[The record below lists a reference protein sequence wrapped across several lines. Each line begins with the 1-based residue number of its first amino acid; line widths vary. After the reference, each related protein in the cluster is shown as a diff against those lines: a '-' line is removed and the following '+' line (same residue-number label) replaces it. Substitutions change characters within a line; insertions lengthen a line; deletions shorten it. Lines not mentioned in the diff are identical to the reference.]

1 MREPTRGLPCPGETH
16 SNTAP
21 KPGRAAPLSLRWG
34 DLASAT
40 HREVRPSLDGRVN
53 RSITYSLHLLSTYG
67 VPGPGPAPPI
77 PNLSA
82 GLLLSTGFRFALHPA
97 GPSSWPSW
105 GLALLSGWEA
115 RGLGIRRECLQGGLC
130 LPLPSSHSH
139 STLRHPH
146 SQLACGHPEHH
157 AGSQGKGLSAG
168 SPVLCPW
175 GSLSLPLGLNFPFC
189 QMGGDMAG

>member
-1 MREPTRGLPCPGETH
+1 M
-16 SNTAP
+16 
-21 KPGRAAPLSLRWG
+21 SLRWG

-105 GLALLSGWEA
+105 GLALPSGWEA
-115 RGLGIRRECLQGGLC
+115 RGLGIRRECWERGVCREGCASPCHLPTATPPSDTPTASWPVGIRSTTQGVRG
-130 LPLPSSHSH
+130 
-139 STLRHPH
+139 RG
-146 SQLACGHPEHH
+146 SQLGLPCCVPGGVSPCLWASTSPSAKWVGTW
-157 AGSQGKGLSAG
+157 QGEPHGL
-168 SPVLCPW
+168 
-175 GSLSLPLGLNFPFC
+175 
-189 QMGGDMAG
+189 